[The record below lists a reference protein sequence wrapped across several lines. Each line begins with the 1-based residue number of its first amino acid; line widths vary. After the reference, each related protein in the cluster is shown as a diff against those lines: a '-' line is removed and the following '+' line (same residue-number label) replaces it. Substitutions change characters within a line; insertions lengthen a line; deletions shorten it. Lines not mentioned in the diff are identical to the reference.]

1 MTRAQ
6 PSTLPH
12 PMLSRRGEQA
22 VAELRAL
29 EENRICGLVTY
40 EDYLRQRAE
49 KFRTLTRPVPGM
61 WLAALLGVPLLGV
74 PLLGAPAG
82 ALIWLLT
89 HDEPCAFAIAVL
101 ADAWGI
107 LSIGRVL
114 QEECTE
120 LCSRG
125 RRKILVALLDNDLLT
140 ASEFA
145 EHEQRLIRGS

>member
-1 MTRAQ
+1 
-6 PSTLPH
+6 
-12 PMLSRRGEQA
+12 MLSRRGEQA

-29 EENRICGLVTY
+29 EENRICGLVTD
-40 EDYLRQRAE
+40 EDYLRQRAG
-49 KFRTLTRPVPGM
+49 KFRALTRPVPGM

-74 PLLGAPAG
+74 PAG

-89 HDEPCAFAIAVL
+89 HDERCAFAIAIL
-101 ADAWGI
+101 AGAWGI

>member
-12 PMLSRRGEQA
+12 PILSRRGEQA

-29 EENRICGLVTY
+29 EENRICGLLTD

-49 KFRTLTRPVPGM
+49 KFRALTRPVPGM

-74 PLLGAPAG
+74 PAG

-101 ADAWGI
+101 AGAWGI
-107 LSIGRVL
+107 LSIGRML

>member
-6 PSTLPH
+6 PATLPH

-29 EENRICGLVTY
+29 EESRICGLVSD
-40 EDYLRQRAE
+40 EDYSRQRAE
-49 KFRTLTRPVPGM
+49 KFRVLTRPLPGM
-61 WLAALLGVPLLGV
+61 WLAALLGVPLLG
-74 PLLGAPAG
+74 GPAG

-89 HDEPCAFAIAVL
+89 HDERCAFGIAVL
-101 ADAWGI
+101 AGAWGI
-107 LSIGRVL
+107 LSPGRVL
-114 QEECTE
+114 QEKCAEI
-120 LCSRG
+120 CSRG

-145 EHEQRLIRGS
+145 EYEQRLICG

>member
-29 EENRICGLVTY
+29 EENRICGLVTD

-49 KFRTLTRPVPGM
+49 KFRALTRPVPGM
-61 WLAALLGVPLLGV
+61 WLAALLGVP
-74 PLLGAPAG
+74 AG

-89 HDEPCAFAIAVL
+89 HDERCAFAIAVL
-101 ADAWGI
+101 AGAWGI
-107 LSIGRVL
+107 LSIGRML

>member
-12 PMLSRRGEQA
+12 PILSRRGEQA

-29 EENRICGLVTY
+29 EENRICGLLTD

-49 KFRTLTRPVPGM
+49 KFRALTRPVPGM

-74 PLLGAPAG
+74 PAG

-101 ADAWGI
+101 AGAWGI

-125 RRKILVALLDNDLLT
+125 RRKILVALLDNDLLN

>member
-29 EENRICGLVTY
+29 EENRICGLVTD
-40 EDYLRQRAE
+40 EDYLRQRAG
-49 KFRTLTRPVPGM
+49 KFRALTRPVPGM

-74 PLLGAPAG
+74 PAG

-89 HDEPCAFAIAVL
+89 HDERCAFAIAIL
-101 ADAWGI
+101 AGAWAI

>member
-1 MTRAQ
+1 
-6 PSTLPH
+6 
-12 PMLSRRGEQA
+12 MLSRRGEQA

-29 EENRICGLVTY
+29 EENRICGLVTD
-40 EDYLRQRAE
+40 EDYLRQRAG
-49 KFRTLTRPVPGM
+49 KFRALTRPVPGM

-74 PLLGAPAG
+74 PAG

-101 ADAWGI
+101 AGAWGI

>member
-1 MTRAQ
+1 
-6 PSTLPH
+6 
-12 PMLSRRGEQA
+12 MLSHRGEQA

-29 EENRICGLVTY
+29 EENRICGLVTD

-49 KFRTLTRPVPGM
+49 KFRALTRPVPGM

-74 PLLGAPAG
+74 PAG

-89 HDEPCAFAIAVL
+89 HDERCAFAIAVL
-101 ADAWGI
+101 AGAWGI

>member
-12 PMLSRRGEQA
+12 PILSRRGEQA

-29 EENRICGLVTY
+29 EENRICGLVTD

-74 PLLGAPAG
+74 PAG

-101 ADAWGI
+101 AGAWGI

>member
-12 PMLSRRGEQA
+12 PILSRRGEQA

-29 EENRICGLVTY
+29 EENRICGLLTD

-49 KFRTLTRPVPGM
+49 KFRALTRPVPGM
-61 WLAALLGVPLLGV
+61 WLAALLSVPLLGV
-74 PLLGAPAG
+74 PAG

-101 ADAWGI
+101 AGAWGI

>member
-12 PMLSRRGEQA
+12 PILSRRGEQA

-29 EENRICGLVTY
+29 EENRICGLLTD

-49 KFRTLTRPVPGM
+49 KFRALTRPVPGM

-74 PLLGAPAG
+74 PAG

-101 ADAWGI
+101 AGAWGI

-145 EHEQRLIRGS
+145 EHEERLIRGS

>member
-12 PMLSRRGEQA
+12 PILSRRGEQA

-29 EENRICGLVTY
+29 EENRICGLLTD

-74 PLLGAPAG
+74 PAG

-101 ADAWGI
+101 AGAWGI

>member
-12 PMLSRRGEQA
+12 PILSRRGEQA

-29 EENRICGLVTY
+29 EENRICGLLTD

-49 KFRTLTRPVPGM
+49 KFRALTRPVPGM

-74 PLLGAPAG
+74 PAG

-101 ADAWGI
+101 AGAWGI

>member
-29 EENRICGLVTY
+29 EENRICGLVTD

-49 KFRTLTRPVPGM
+49 KFRALTRPVPGM

-74 PLLGAPAG
+74 PAG

-89 HDEPCAFAIAVL
+89 HDERCAFAIAVL
-101 ADAWGI
+101 AGAWGI
-107 LSIGRVL
+107 LSIGRML

>member
-29 EENRICGLVTY
+29 EENRICGLVTD
-40 EDYLRQRAE
+40 EDYLRQRAD

-74 PLLGAPAG
+74 PAG

-101 ADAWGI
+101 AGAWGI

-125 RRKILVALLDNDLLT
+125 RRKILVALLDNDLLP

>member
-12 PMLSRRGEQA
+12 PMLSCRGEQA

-29 EENRICGLVTY
+29 EENRICGLVTD

-49 KFRTLTRPVPGM
+49 KFRALTRPVPGM

-74 PLLGAPAG
+74 PAG

-89 HDEPCAFAIAVL
+89 HDEPCAFVIAVL
-101 ADAWGI
+101 AGAWGI

>member
-1 MTRAQ
+1 
-6 PSTLPH
+6 
-12 PMLSRRGEQA
+12 MLSRRGEQA
-22 VAELRAL
+22 IAKLRAL
-29 EENRICGLVTY
+29 EENRICGLVTD

-49 KFRTLTRPVPGM
+49 KFRALTRPVPGM
-61 WLAALLGVPLLGV
+61 WLAALLGVP
-74 PLLGAPAG
+74 AG

-89 HDEPCAFAIAVL
+89 HDERCAFAIAVL
-101 ADAWGI
+101 AGAWGI
-107 LSIGRVL
+107 LSIGRML

>member
-1 MTRAQ
+1 
-6 PSTLPH
+6 
-12 PMLSRRGEQA
+12 MLSRRGEQA

-29 EENRICGLVTY
+29 EENRICGLLTD

-49 KFRTLTRPVPGM
+49 KFRALTRPVPGM

-74 PLLGAPAG
+74 PAG

-101 ADAWGI
+101 AGAWGI

>member
-1 MTRAQ
+1 
-6 PSTLPH
+6 
-12 PMLSRRGEQA
+12 MLSRRGEQA

-29 EENRICGLVTY
+29 EENRICGLVTD

-49 KFRTLTRPVPGM
+49 KFRALTRPVPGM

-74 PLLGAPAG
+74 PAG

-101 ADAWGI
+101 AGAWGI

>member
-12 PMLSRRGEQA
+12 PMLSRRSEQA

-29 EENRICGLVTY
+29 EENRICGLLTD

-49 KFRTLTRPVPGM
+49 KFRALTRPVPGM

-74 PLLGAPAG
+74 PAG

-101 ADAWGI
+101 AGAWGI

>member
-29 EENRICGLVTY
+29 EENRICGLVTD
-40 EDYLRQRAE
+40 EDYFRQRAE
-49 KFRTLTRPVPGM
+49 KFRALTRPLPGM
-61 WLAALLGVPLLGV
+61 WLAALLGVPLLA
-74 PLLGAPAG
+74 APAG
-82 ALIWLLT
+82 ALIWLFT
-89 HDEPCAFAIAVL
+89 HDERCAFVIAVL
-101 ADAWGI
+101 AGAWGI

-114 QEECTE
+114 QEKCSEF
-120 LCSRG
+120 CSRG

>member
-6 PSTLPH
+6 PSTLLH
-12 PMLSRRGEQA
+12 PILSRRGEQA

-29 EENRICGLVTY
+29 EENRICGLLTD

-49 KFRTLTRPVPGM
+49 KYRALTRPVPGM

-74 PLLGAPAG
+74 PAG

-101 ADAWGI
+101 AGAWGI

>member
-1 MTRAQ
+1 
-6 PSTLPH
+6 
-12 PMLSRRGEQA
+12 MLSRRGEQA

-29 EENRICGLVTY
+29 EENRICGLVTD

-49 KFRTLTRPVPGM
+49 KFRALTR
-61 WLAALLGVPLLGV
+61 LLGV
-74 PLLGAPAG
+74 PAG

-89 HDEPCAFAIAVL
+89 HDERCAFAIAVL
-101 ADAWGI
+101 AGAWGI
-107 LSIGRVL
+107 LSIGRML

-145 EHEQRLIRGS
+145 EPEQRLIRGS

>member
-1 MTRAQ
+1 
-6 PSTLPH
+6 
-12 PMLSRRGEQA
+12 
-22 VAELRAL
+22 
-29 EENRICGLVTY
+29 
-40 EDYLRQRAE
+40 
-49 KFRTLTRPVPGM
+49 M

-74 PLLGAPAG
+74 PAG

-101 ADAWGI
+101 AGAWGI

>member
-1 MTRAQ
+1 
-6 PSTLPH
+6 
-12 PMLSRRGEQA
+12 MLSRRGEQA

-29 EENRICGLVTY
+29 EENRICGLVTD

-49 KFRTLTRPVPGM
+49 KFRALTRPVPGM

-74 PLLGAPAG
+74 PAG

-89 HDEPCAFAIAVL
+89 HDEPCAFVIAVL
-101 ADAWGI
+101 AGAWGI

>member
-1 MTRAQ
+1 M
-6 PSTLPH
+6 
-12 PMLSRRGEQA
+12 
-22 VAELRAL
+22 RAL
-29 EENRICGLVTY
+29 EENRICGLLTD

-49 KFRTLTRPVPGM
+49 KFRALTRPVPGM

-74 PLLGAPAG
+74 PAG

-101 ADAWGI
+101 AGAWGI

>member
-22 VAELRAL
+22 VAKLRAL
-29 EENRICGLVTY
+29 EENRICGLVTD

-49 KFRTLTRPVPGM
+49 KFRALTRPVPGM

-74 PLLGAPAG
+74 PAG

-89 HDEPCAFAIAVL
+89 HDERCAFAIAVL
-101 ADAWGI
+101 AGAWGI
-107 LSIGRVL
+107 LSIGRML

>member
-12 PMLSRRGEQA
+12 PILSRRGEQA

-29 EENRICGLVTY
+29 EENRICGLLTD

-49 KFRTLTRPVPGM
+49 KFRALTRPVPGM

-74 PLLGAPAG
+74 PAG
-82 ALIWLLT
+82 ALIRLLT

-101 ADAWGI
+101 AGAWGI

>member
-12 PMLSRRGEQA
+12 PILSRRGEQA

-29 EENRICGLVTY
+29 EENRICGLLTD

-49 KFRTLTRPVPGM
+49 KFRALTRPVPGM

-74 PLLGAPAG
+74 PAG

-89 HDEPCAFAIAVL
+89 HHEPCAFAIAVL
-101 ADAWGI
+101 AGAWGI

>member
-1 MTRAQ
+1 
-6 PSTLPH
+6 
-12 PMLSRRGEQA
+12 MLSRRGEQA

-29 EENRICGLVTY
+29 EENRICGLVTD

-49 KFRTLTRPVPGM
+49 KFRALTRPVPGM
-61 WLAALLGVPLLGV
+61 WLAALLGVP
-74 PLLGAPAG
+74 AG

-89 HDEPCAFAIAVL
+89 HDERCAFAIAVL
-101 ADAWGI
+101 AGAWGI
-107 LSIGRVL
+107 LSIGRML

>member
-1 MTRAQ
+1 
-6 PSTLPH
+6 
-12 PMLSRRGEQA
+12 MLSRRGEQA

-29 EENRICGLVTY
+29 EENRICGLVTD

-49 KFRTLTRPVPGM
+49 KFRALTRPVPGM

-74 PLLGAPAG
+74 PAG

-89 HDEPCAFAIAVL
+89 HDERCAFAIAVL
-101 ADAWGI
+101 AGAWGI
-107 LSIGRVL
+107 LSIGRML

-145 EHEQRLIRGS
+145 EPEQRLIRGS

>member
-1 MTRAQ
+1 
-6 PSTLPH
+6 
-12 PMLSRRGEQA
+12 MLSRRGEQA

-29 EENRICGLVTY
+29 EENRICGLVTD

-49 KFRTLTRPVPGM
+49 KFRALTRPVPGM

-74 PLLGAPAG
+74 PAG

-101 ADAWGI
+101 AGAWGI
-107 LSIGRVL
+107 LSIGRML

>member
-1 MTRAQ
+1 
-6 PSTLPH
+6 
-12 PMLSRRGEQA
+12 MLSRRGEQA

-29 EENRICGLVTY
+29 EENRICGLVTD

-74 PLLGAPAG
+74 PAG

-101 ADAWGI
+101 AGAWGI